1 MSIPVMPRDGPSV
14 TDSERDGQSII
25 ELVRRFSEELLTLFR
40 QEMALA
46 TAEISRTLRK
56 LAAGVAS
63 IAAGAA
69 VLYAGF
75 LALLTAAILGLS
87 HVVEPWLAA
96 LIVGGA
102 VSIIGLVLLMAG
114 KKTVEPENLKPQRTM
129 ESLREDK
136 DVLMRRAS

>member
-1 MSIPVMPRDGPSV
+1 MSTRSMPRNGRSI
-14 TDSERDGQSII
+14 TDAERDSQSII
-25 ELVRRFSEELLTLFR
+25 ELVRRFSDELLTLFR

-46 TAEISRTLRK
+46 TAEVSRTIRK

-75 LALLTAAILGLS
+75 LTLVAAAVLGLS
-87 HVVEPWLAA
+87 RVLEPWLAA

-102 VSIIGLVLLMAG
+102 VTIVGVVLLMVG
-114 KKTVEPENLKPQRTM
+114 KKTIEPEHLKPQRSV

>member
-14 TDSERDGQSII
+14 TDSERESQSII

-75 LALLTAAILGLS
+75 LTLLAAAVLGLS
-87 HVVEPWLAA
+87 QVVEPWLAA

-102 VSIIGLVLLMAG
+102 LTLIGIVLLMVG
-114 KKTVEPENLKPQRTM
+114 KKTVEAENLKPQRTV

>member
-1 MSIPVMPRDGPSV
+1 MSTPAMPRAGRSI
-14 TDSERDGQSII
+14 TDAEREGQSII

-56 LAAGVAS
+56 LVQGVAS

-75 LALLTAAILGLS
+75 LALLAAAVLGLS
-87 HVVEPWLAA
+87 RVVEPWLAA

-102 VSIIGLVLLMAG
+102 VTIVGLVLLMAG
-114 KKTVEPENLKPQRTM
+114 KKTIEPENLKPQRTV

-136 DVLMRRAS
+136 DMLMRRAS

>member
-1 MSIPVMPRDGPSV
+1 MSTMPHENRPITDAQRDN
-14 TDSERDGQSII
+14 QSII

-46 TAEISRTLRK
+46 TAEVSRTLRK

-63 IAAGAA
+63 VAAGAL

-75 LALLTAAILGLS
+75 LTLLAAAVLGLS

-102 VSIIGLVLLMAG
+102 VTIVGLVLLMAG
-114 KKTVEPENLKPQRTM
+114 KKTMEPENLKPRRTV
-129 ESLREDK
+129 ESIREDK

>member
-1 MSIPVMPRDGPSV
+1 MSTMPHESRPI
-14 TDSERDGQSII
+14 TDAERDNQSIV

-46 TAEISRTLRK
+46 TAEVSRTLRK

-63 IAAGAA
+63 IAAGAL

-75 LALLTAAILGLS
+75 LTLLAAAVLGLS

-102 VSIIGLVLLMAG
+102 VTIVGLVLLMAG
-114 KKTVEPENLKPQRTM
+114 KKTMEPENLKPRRTV

-136 DVLMRRAS
+136 DVLLRRAS